1 MDDMMFKQAIRGF
14 DKEEVLA
21 YIRDQQSRHGQQI
34 LQMERDIRKR
44 DKVISELKSRIVLK
58 DEQLDRLENEI
69 RTKYQK
75 YIDNYNQIGEL
86 IYESRVRGDKIV
98 ADAHEKADQV
108 LADADARARRR
119 IAGVQG
125 EIDAKLQDG
134 KKKYLRV
141 QDEMNEIVDLFN
153 QMQRKFMQSYKEVH
167 EIIQSMPASLDDID
181 LTDGDEET
189 DDGLDR
195 ELLLDDALDADD
207 FDDSDLDE
215 LLHLSINASDL
226 DDDDDPE
233 DFTAFSDKAP
243 SDKEAGA
250 AADGGPSGNAEETSG
265 SGAAEETA
273 ASLAPETEEPA
284 VSGETAPGGTAAD
297 GKTPE
302 DEALTGAETASSGPE
317 DGGADEKERL
327 S

>member
-167 EIIQSMPASLDDID
+167 EIIQSMPASLDDMDLDFGLDEEGEEDLDEADLDLSSLGID
-181 LTDGDEET
+181 FDDDEDLDDYDELTDDMVDDLASLAAMDGADTET
-189 DDGLDR
+189 VR
-195 ELLLDDALDADD
+195 ETAKAAVADAFEGTDALD
-207 FDDSDLDE
+207 
-215 LLHLSINASDL
+215 LL
-226 DDDDDPE
+226 
-233 DFTAFSDKAP
+233 
-243 SDKEAGA
+243 
-250 AADGGPSGNAEETSG
+250 DGGKAE
-265 SGAAEETA
+265 A
-273 ASLAPETEEPA
+273 
-284 VSGETAPGGTAAD
+284 
-297 GKTPE
+297 
-302 DEALTGAETASSGPE
+302 
-317 DGGADEKERL
+317 
-327 S
+327 